1 MIGKEYDGNKIRAL
15 LTEQGITPCIPPGR
29 NRNKRLPYSKGLYKM
44 RHKVEN
50 RLAKLKDWRPIAT
63 TTLCSYFLLCR
74 PPGGHTLLV
83 ISPELSLQFLTLPR
97 DGEMVTQPAHQP
109 VAG

>member
-1 MIGKEYDGNKIRAL
+1 MIGKGYDSNKIRAL

-74 PPGGHTLLV
+74 PPGGHTLLI
-83 ISPELSLQFLTLPR
+83 ISPEPR
-97 DGEMVTQPAHQP
+97 S
-109 VAG
+109 